1 MADGRMLAEAVDLL
15 SAGTAERD
23 LARFRAEHPS
33 VRVRLVRQRE
43 EYDGSLH
50 HALLIKNGDGATI
63 SLSWCQDQA
72 LPWPLRG
79 VHRAAEHLL
88 LRVNGVETPVARAIA
103 CLDFIWDESRPADR
117 LINDSLVREVL
128 EEESEPLTDAE
139 LQTAMDAFRRARG
152 LLTADAVQ
160 AWLNR
165 HHISHSELEELVTV
179 EASVARLRSRVASGK
194 LEPWL
199 AEHGHELDIAR
210 VARVEFTTEAGPRA
224 LDADGFL
231 AAAEQAFA
239 EGTARPGEV
248 FATLRRGELDR
259 ETADQVFGAAP
270 GTVVGPFP
278 TEHGHLLIK
287 VLAVEPAIPTPPTPE
302 PTAPN
307 THPPD
312 TTTRNTAIPDT
323 STSDTTARNTA
334 IPDTSTSDTTARNTT
349 IPDTTVRTTSPHTT
363 VRGTTPHDTARTSA
377 PHTTPLSTSASDTAV
392 RNTATSGT
400 TVHDAAT
407 SGTTVRNTAA
417 SGTAVHDASA
427 SHAPAIDAT
436 VRDLVERQIFAD
448 WIERRRSTAKIEWF
462 WGTADRTGGHGSSGA
477 ANSTG
482 MAERTDTA
490 ERIDIAERT
499 GT

>member
-307 THPPD
+307 TLP
-312 TTTRNTAIPDT
+312 PDT

-334 IPDTSTSDTTARNTT
+334 

-363 VRGTTPHDTARTSA
+363 VRGTTPHATARTSA
-377 PHTTPLSTSASDTAV
+377 PHPTPLNTSASDTTVHNTAASGTTV
-392 RNTATSGT
+392 HNTAASSTTVHNTATSGT
-400 TVHDAAT
+400 TVHDAA
-407 SGTTVRNTAA
+407 
-417 SGTAVHDASA
+417 A

-490 ERIDIAERT
+490 ERIGMAERT

>member
-128 EEESEPLTDAE
+128 EEESEPLADAE

-307 THPPD
+307 TLPL
-312 TTTRNTAIPDT
+312 DT
-323 STSDTTARNTA
+323 STSDTTVRNTA
-334 IPDTSTSDTTARNTT
+334 T
-349 IPDTTVRTTSPHTT
+349 PDTTVRTTSPHTT
-363 VRGTTPHDTARTSA
+363 VRGTTPHATARTSA
-377 PHTTPLSTSASDTAV
+377 PHTTPLNTSASDTTVHNTATSGTTV
-392 RNTATSGT
+392 HNTATSGT
-400 TVHDAAT
+400 TVHDAA
-407 SGTTVRNTAA
+407 
-417 SGTAVHDASA
+417 A

-490 ERIDIAERT
+490 ERIGMAERT